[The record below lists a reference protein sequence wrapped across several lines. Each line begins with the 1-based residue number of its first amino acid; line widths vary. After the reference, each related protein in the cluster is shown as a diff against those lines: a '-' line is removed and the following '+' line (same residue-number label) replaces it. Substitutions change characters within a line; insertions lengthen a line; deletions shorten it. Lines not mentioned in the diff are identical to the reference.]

1 MTINYRKEK
10 FRKFSTVY
18 YGKPYI
24 SQNMWIKISD
34 TSEITMLNLDKFLK
48 NKDYVKLSESIEIT
62 KILIS
67 NNRS

>member
-1 MTINYRKEK
+1 MR
-10 FRKFSTVY
+10 
-18 YGKPYI
+18 
-24 SQNMWIKISD
+24 IKISD

-67 NNRS
+67 TIEASFKKWININTLRSNKNFDWA